1 MNVRFVSKLSK
12 WLLLLAPVV
21 ALGASVT
28 GLQIGNSRVVL
39 SLNQTPSY
47 KTFTLTKP
55 NRLVIDI
62 KHANWAIKPPTKIT
76 SSLFKTLRWSRD
88 KNKLRL
94 VLDLTKATKFSS
106 YHKRYGKTH
115 KLVIYTKTSAYKA
128 KAVPSKPVVTL
139 PTHQKLRNIMIVI
152 DPGHGGKDPG
162 ATGERGSHEKTV
174 VLAISKD
181 LQQMLKTQPGFTADL
196 TRNGDYFIS
205 LRQRLSIARKDRGDM
220 FVAVHADAYKN
231 RDAHG
236 ASVYALSLR
245 GATSEAARWLA
256 QKENESELG
265 SVLADKD
272 QSLKS
277 VLINLA
283 QNASISTS
291 LKIGKVIISQ
301 LNKIGTLHHKF
312 VEQAAFVVLK
322 EPDIPSLLVETG
334 FISNAAEEKRLRN
347 PAYQKKMARA
357 LMLGIVAYYKQHPP
371 MGTYLYANKYS

>member
-1 MNVRFVSKLSK
+1 MNVRFVFKLSK

-28 GLQIGNSRVVL
+28 GLQIENSRVVL

-94 VLDLTKATKFSS
+94 VLDLTQAAKFSS

-115 KLVIYTKTSAYKA
+115 KLVIYTKASVYKA

-162 ATGERGSHEKTV
+162 ATGERGTHEKTV

-181 LQQMLKTQPGFTADL
+181 LQQMLKAQPGFSADL
-196 TRNGDYFIS
+196 TRNGDYFIP

-334 FISNAAEEKRLRN
+334 FISNAAEEKKLRN

>member
-1 MNVRFVSKLSK
+1 M
-12 WLLLLAPVV
+12 
-21 ALGASVT
+21 ALGANVT
-28 GLQIGNSRVVL
+28 GLQVGNSRITVN
-39 SLNQTPSY
+39 LNQTPSY
-47 KTFTLTKP
+47 TTFNLSRP
-55 NRLVIDI
+55 DRLVIDL
-62 KHANWAIKPPTKIT
+62 KHTKWTIKPPAKIK
-76 SSLFKTLRWSRD
+76 SSLFKTLRWSQS
-88 KNKLRL
+88 KTKLRL
-94 VLDLTKATKFSS
+94 VFDLNQQAKFSS
-106 YHKRYGKTH
+106 YVKKTGKVRQ
-115 KLVIYTKTSAYKA
+115 LVVYAKTKVHV
-128 KAVPSKPVVTL
+128 AVPSKPVVTL
-139 PTHQKLRNIMIVI
+139 PRHQKLRNIMIVI

-162 ATGERGSHEKTV
+162 ATGKRGTHEKTV

-181 LQQMLKTQPGFTADL
+181 LQQMLKSQPGFTADL
-196 TRNGDYFIS
+196 TRNGDYFVP
-205 LRQRLSIARKDRGDM
+205 LRQRLSIARKDHGDM

-231 RDAHG
+231 RESHG

-265 SVLADKD
+265 NVLADKN

-301 LNKIGTLHHKF
+301 LNRIGTLHHKF

-334 FISNAAEEKRLRN
+334 FISNAAEEQRLRN
-347 PAYQKKMARA
+347 PTYQKKMARA
-357 LMLGIVAYYKQHPP
+357 VMLGIVAYYKQHPP
-371 MGTYLYANKYS
+371 IGTYLYANKYS